1 MTSANPG
8 PCQWKGTPVP
18 GPGGLQLQ
26 LYTSDDQVSYKSSP
40 RCFRM
45 FPTSLNVRKVQTRG
59 TSRGVFFAD
68 AKADLRFRSCR
79 RRWCVAG
86 CRAEPRSAQTSSAT
100 QSRCFLQRNTA
111 FLEETS
117 EILAFNSG
125 ITWFG
130 TISSLP
136 DWIVSPAHLSS
147 FISSRIGTQNVS
159 TYRCRGCRPPE
170 VAVKRPHTP

>member
-18 GPGGLQLQ
+18 GPGGVELQLD
-26 LYTSDDQVSYKSSP
+26 TSDDQLSYKSSP

-45 FPTSLNVRKVQTRG
+45 FPTSRNVQT
-59 TSRGVFFAD
+59 
-68 AKADLRFRSCR
+68 DLRFRSCR

-100 QSRCFLQRNTA
+100 QSRCFLQRSTA

-117 EILAFNSG
+117 EIPAFSSG
-125 ITWFG
+125 ITWSG
-130 TISSLP
+130 AISSLP
-136 DWIVSPAHLSS
+136 DWTVIVHL
-147 FISSRIGTQNVS
+147 IEDGKPKTSRLTAAEDAGRLRSQ
-159 TYRCRGCRPPE
+159 
-170 VAVKRPHTP
+170 